1 MELAQQLATVPLL
14 ADLDD
19 RVRRRLAEVGKRR
32 TYGADEVIVKEGSTG
47 TALYI
52 ILSGRARVERE
63 SQALGELTPGDFFG
77 ELALIEDN
85 PRSATITAVDRT
97 ECALFVSWEFTALL
111 KENPQIAVPIMYAL
125 IERLHRHEKREH
137 RSA

>member
-63 SQALGELTPGDFFG
+63 GQTLGELAPGDFFG
-77 ELALIEDN
+77 ELALIEEH
-85 PRSATITAVDRT
+85 PRSATVVAAAETD
-97 ECALFVSWEFTALL
+97 CLLFPAWEFTALL
-111 KENPQIAVPIMYAL
+111 KEHPEVAVPIMRAL
-125 IERLHRHEKREH
+125 ISRLHRREH
-137 RSA
+137 HGA

>member
-63 SQALGELTPGDFFG
+63 GQALGELAPGDYFKTRLN
-77 ELALIEDN
+77 EAE
-85 PRSATITAVDRT
+85 PVAVD
-97 ECALFVSWEFTALL
+97 A
-111 KENPQIAVPIMYAL
+111 PAV
-125 IERLHRHEKREH
+125 R
-137 RSA
+137 